1 MCVQKGEYTL
11 FIYKYFANLIRKI
24 YLCTSRMTNCSSM
37 CKIKI
42 AAKVKEM
49 LQNIFNRK
57 HIEKDMP
64 TETDLI
70 HKVLVDTPRPIDDK
84 EFIIDETE
92 DEFDPGLR
100 RLIELSESEASEY
113 LKAIRENEDEKYE

>member
-1 MCVQKGEYTL
+1 
-11 FIYKYFANLIRKI
+11 
-24 YLCTSRMTNCSSM
+24 M

-57 HIEKDMP
+57 HIEKGMP

-70 HKVLVDTPRPIDDK
+70 HKVFVDAPLPIDDK

-100 RLIELSESEASEY
+100 RLIELSESETSEY

>member
-1 MCVQKGEYTL
+1 MCVQEDKYIL

-24 YLCTSRMTNCSSM
+24 YLCTSRITNCSSM
-37 CKIKI
+37 CKIKTVV
-42 AAKVKEM
+42 KVKEM
-49 LQNIFNRK
+49 LLNVFNRK

-64 TETDLI
+64 AEADFI
-70 HKVLVDTPRPIDDK
+70 HKVIVDIPQPVNDK

-100 RLIELSESEASEY
+100 RLIELSESETSEY
-113 LKAIRENEDEKYE
+113 LKAIRENEDKKYE

>member
-1 MCVQKGEYTL
+1 M
-11 FIYKYFANLIRKI
+11 YKVKPV
-24 YLCTSRMTNCSSM
+24 
-37 CKIKI
+37 
-42 AAKVKEM
+42 AKLKEM
-49 LQNIFNRK
+49 LLEIFTRK
-57 HIEKDMP
+57 HIEQDMQ

-70 HKVLVDTPRPIDDK
+70 QKVIVDNSQPADDK

>member
-1 MCVQKGEYTL
+1 
-11 FIYKYFANLIRKI
+11 
-24 YLCTSRMTNCSSM
+24 
-37 CKIKI
+37 
-42 AAKVKEM
+42 M